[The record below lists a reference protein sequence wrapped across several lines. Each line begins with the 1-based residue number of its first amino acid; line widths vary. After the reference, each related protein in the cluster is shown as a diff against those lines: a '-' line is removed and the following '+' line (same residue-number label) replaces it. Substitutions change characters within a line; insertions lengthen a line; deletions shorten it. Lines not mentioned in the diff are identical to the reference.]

1 MESTKS
7 MNPTTSTSNQS
18 PLTILAVDDDA
29 LVLMSTCAMLE
40 ELGHTVLEAV
50 SGKDALRI
58 LLEVGDVDLVITD
71 QAMPGMSGVELAQAM
86 REQRPNL
93 PIVVATGYSDLPPG
107 SPNYPMIAKP
117 FGEKELARVI
127 LEVLGARNKA

>member
-1 MESTKS
+1 
-7 MNPTTSTSNQS
+7 MNDQS
-18 PLTILAVDDDA
+18 ALTILAVDDDA

-40 ELGHTVLEAV
+40 ELGHTALEAI
-50 SGKDALRI
+50 SGKDTLRI

-127 LEVLGARNKA
+127 LEVLGAHNKA

>member
-1 MESTKS
+1 
-7 MNPTTSTSNQS
+7 MNDQS
-18 PLTILAVDDDA
+18 ALTILAVDDDA

-40 ELGHTVLEAV
+40 ELGHTALEAI
-50 SGKDALRI
+50 SGKDTLRI

-93 PIVVATGYSDLPPG
+93 PIVVATGYSELPPG

>member
-1 MESTKS
+1 
-7 MNPTTSTSNQS
+7 MNDQS
-18 PLTILAVDDDA
+18 ALTILAVDDDA

-40 ELGHTVLEAV
+40 ELGHTALEAI
-50 SGKDALRI
+50 SGKDTLRI

-93 PIVVATGYSDLPPG
+93 PIVVATGYSELPPG

-127 LEVLGARNKA
+127 LEVLGAHNKA

>member
-1 MESTKS
+1 
-7 MNPTTSTSNQS
+7 MNDQS
-18 PLTILAVDDDA
+18 ALTILAVDDDA

-40 ELGHTVLEAV
+40 ELGHTALEAI

-71 QAMPGMSGVELAQAM
+71 QAMPGMSGVEMAQAM

-127 LEVLGARNKA
+127 LEVLGAHNKA

>member
-1 MESTKS
+1 
-7 MNPTTSTSNQS
+7 MNDQS
-18 PLTILAVDDDA
+18 ALTILAVDDDA

-40 ELGHTVLEAV
+40 ELGHTALEAI

-93 PIVVATGYSDLPPG
+93 PIVVATGYSELPPG

>member
-1 MESTKS
+1 M
-7 MNPTTSTSNQS
+7 SNRN

-29 LVLMSTCAMLE
+29 LVLMSTCAILE
-40 ELGHTVLEAV
+40 ELGHKVLEAV
-50 SGKDALRI
+50 SGKDALRT

-71 QAMPGMSGVELAQAM
+71 QAMPGMSGVEMAQAM

-127 LEVLGARNKA
+127 LEVLGAHNKA

>member
-1 MESTKS
+1 
-7 MNPTTSTSNQS
+7 MNDQS
-18 PLTILAVDDDA
+18 ALTILAVDDDA

-40 ELGHTVLEAV
+40 ELGHTALEAI
-50 SGKDALRI
+50 SGKDTLRI